1 VYVESY
7 PLPNLELRETQS
19 QQLPTLQQ
27 KQKQQRPTSAA
38 SNAAKDKAKG
48 KKPNVAAPVKG
59 KPAAAPEPPANT
71 AVVEG
76 AAVGKAGA
84 GTDSELPPVKGNCI
98 MIPYKFHFDR
108 FFTYIFMLLLQ
119 RVLREVSLLVCSC
132 PALIHKTLLG
142 KAIVETPYVAT

>member
-1 VYVESY
+1 MKYARLLTDKLGLVYVESY

-71 AVVEG
+71 AVLEG
-76 AAVGKAGA
+76 AAVG
-84 GTDSELPPVKGNCI
+84 
-98 MIPYKFHFDR
+98 
-108 FFTYIFMLLLQ
+108 
-119 RVLREVSLLVCSC
+119 
-132 PALIHKTLLG
+132 
-142 KAIVETPYVAT
+142 